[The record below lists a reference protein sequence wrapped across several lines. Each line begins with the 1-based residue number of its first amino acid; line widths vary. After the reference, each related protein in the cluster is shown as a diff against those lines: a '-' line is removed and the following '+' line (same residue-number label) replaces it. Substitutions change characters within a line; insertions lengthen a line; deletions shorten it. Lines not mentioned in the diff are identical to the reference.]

1 MEKTNPR
8 AAFSYHSKP
17 ISHSPGKKCQWM
29 EKKTIKKLSIKVQ
42 ASLLLYVLHLM
53 QNILLIKLR
62 SKHIK
67 FMS

>member
-29 EKKTIKKLSIKVQ
+29 EKNTIKKIEHKST
-42 ASLLLYVLHLM
+42 SLLITLCVTFNAKY
-53 QNILLIKLR
+53 
-62 SKHIK
+62 STY
-67 FMS
+67 